1 MELFGLDKDLT
12 RKVLSYI
19 AETNPYLPVQEDI
32 EMFLMNMKDSLS
44 DDTMQ
49 ILEKEKESILE
60 LAEAIKENFGD

>member
-12 RKVLSYI
+12 RKVLGYI
-19 AETNPYLPVQEDI
+19 ADTNPYLPVQEDI
-32 EMFLMNMKDSLS
+32 EMFLMNMKDGLS

-60 LAEAIKENFGD
+60 LAKAIKESFGD